1 MNDLEMLRLEVLSI
15 LNQNV
20 KQIIANVKLNSE
32 QASSLQAD
40 VDKQRAIIS
49 GLDIKQLIVRR
60 RQLRIENSIL
70 LNTANMLA
78 NAKDD

>member
-32 QASSLQAD
+32 QAASLQSDA
-40 VDKQRAIIS
+40 DKQRAVIS
-49 GLDIKQLIVRR
+49 CLNRTQLIMRKH
-60 RQLRIENSIL
+60 QLKIEYKIL

-78 NAKDD
+78 SQK

>member
-40 VDKQRAIIS
+40 VDKQREIIS
-49 GLDIKQLIVRR
+49 GLDQKQLIVRR
-60 RQLRIENSIL
+60 RQLRIEHSIL

-78 NAKDD
+78 KAKDG

>member
-20 KQIIANVKLNSE
+20 KQMIANVKLNSE

-40 VDKQRAIIS
+40 VDKQREIIS
-49 GLDIKQLIVRR
+49 GLDQKQLIVRR
-60 RQLRIENSIL
+60 RQLRIEHSIL

-78 NAKDD
+78 NAKDG